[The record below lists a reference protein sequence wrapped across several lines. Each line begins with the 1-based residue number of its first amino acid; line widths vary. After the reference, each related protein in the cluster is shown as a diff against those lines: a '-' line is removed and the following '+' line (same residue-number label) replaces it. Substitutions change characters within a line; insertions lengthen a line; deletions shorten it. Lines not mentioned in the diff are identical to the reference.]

1 MGGERMQLPGRHR
14 VNAKSWSPAPQVT
27 WAPQQG
33 LGMRRAPPGLFPRP
47 LQRHLP
53 LFYLPAR
60 RAVGTES
67 VHLEYRTQSVKL
79 RTCSGGKTAQCAQD
93 FPILE
98 LEVLTWVH
106 PMAGHPQG

>member
-1 MGGERMQLPGRHR
+1 
-14 VNAKSWSPAPQVT
+14 
-27 WAPQQG
+27 
-33 LGMRRAPPGLFPRP
+33 MRRAPPGLSP

-53 LFYLPAR
+53 PPYLPAR

-67 VHLEYRTQSVKL
+67 VHLEYRTQSVQL
-79 RTCSGGKTAQCAQD
+79 RTRSGGKAAQCTQD

>member
-1 MGGERMQLPGRHR
+1 MQLPGRHR
-14 VNAKSWSPAPQVT
+14 VNAKSWSPAPRVT
-27 WAPQQG
+27 RAPQQG
-33 LGMRRAPPGLFPRP
+33 LRMRRAPPGLFPRP

-53 LFYLPAR
+53 PFYLPAR

-67 VHLEYRTQSVKL
+67 VHLEYRTVSETQNMQW
-79 RTCSGGKTAQCAQD
+79 RETAQCAQD